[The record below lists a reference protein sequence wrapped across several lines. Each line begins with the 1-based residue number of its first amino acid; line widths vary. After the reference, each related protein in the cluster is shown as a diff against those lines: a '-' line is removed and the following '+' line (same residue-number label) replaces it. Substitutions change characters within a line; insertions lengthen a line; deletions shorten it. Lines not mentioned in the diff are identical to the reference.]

1 MQGSADVVIIG
12 GGVMGASTAYHLAMR
27 GCTNVV
33 LLEARTLAAVG
44 TGHSGAI
51 VRQHYSQDV
60 TTLLALRSVEMF
72 ENFEELTGRSGVFHQ
87 VGWLKL
93 GPRDVVDAM
102 DENSNR
108 HRALGVE
115 VEEVPLEDLPK
126 FVPGINTEGLGA
138 ALFEP
143 RSGYA
148 DPVGTT
154 QGFASRAQE
163 LGAAVHEGTPAT
175 GIEIDAGR
183 VTGVETAAGR
193 ISTPVVVNATG
204 PWSGIVASWAGI
216 QVPITVTREQDILL
230 RCDDD
235 AVTPRLAVSNGV
247 DRTYWRPAEDGQVL
261 AGDGYPKDI
270 ETADP
275 DDYDTG
281 SDESFRSSMMD
292 RLGHRLPQ
300 FTPRAEIVSS
310 YASLYDVTP
319 DWHPIVG
326 NDPDVTGFM
335 HCEGFS
341 GHGFKLGPAVGKTV
355 AETILDGK
363 PSTVDIS
370 PYRLER
376 FAEGALLAGSY
387 AGNQA

>member
-12 GGVMGASTAYHLAMR
+12 GGVMGASTAFHLAVR

-72 ENFEELTGRSGVFHQ
+72 ENFEELTGRSGVFNQ
-87 VGWLKL
+87 TGWLKL
-93 GPRDVVDAM
+93 GPRDVVGAM

-115 VEEVPLEDLPK
+115 VEEVPLEDLPN

-163 LGAAVHEGTPAT
+163 LGVAVHEGTPAT
-175 GIEIDAGR
+175 GIEIDTGR

-230 RCDDD
+230 RCDDT
-235 AVTPRLAVSNGV
+235 AVTPRLAVSNGA
-247 DRTYWRPAEDGQVL
+247 DRTYWRPAGDGQVL

-281 SDESFRSSMMD
+281 SDQAFRSSMMD

-300 FTPRAEIVSS
+300 FAPRAEIVSS

>member
-72 ENFEELTGRSGVFHQ
+72 ENFEELTGRSGVFNQ
-87 VGWLKL
+87 TGWLKL
-93 GPRDVVDAM
+93 GPRDVVGAM

-108 HRALGVE
+108 HRALGVDL
-115 VEEVPLEDLPK
+115 EEVPLEDLPNY
-126 FVPGINTEGLGA
+126 VPGINTEGLGA

-216 QVPITVTREQDILL
+216 LVPITVTREQDILL
-230 RCDDD
+230 RCDDA
-235 AVTPRLAVSNGV
+235 AVTPRLAVSNGA
-247 DRTYWRPAEDGQVL
+247 DRTYWRPAGDGQVL

-300 FTPRAEIVSS
+300 FTPRAAIVSS

>member
-1 MQGSADVVIIG
+1 MQDSADVVIIG
-12 GGVMGASTAYHLAMR
+12 GGVMGASTAFHLAVR

-33 LLEARTLAAVG
+33 LLEARALAAVG

-87 VGWLKL
+87 TGWLKL
-93 GPRDVVDAM
+93 GSPEVSGSM

-108 HRALGVE
+108 HRALGVT
-115 VEEVPLEDLPK
+115 VEEVPLEDLPD

-143 RSGYA
+143 RSGHA
-148 DPVGTT
+148 DPVATT
-154 QGFASRAQE
+154 QGFASKAQQ
-163 LGAAVHEGTPAT
+163 LGAAIHEGTSAT
-175 GIEIDAGR
+175 GIDVDGGR
-183 VTGVETAAGR
+183 VTGVQTDAGT

-204 PWSGIVASWAGI
+204 PWSAKLASWAGI
-216 QVPITVTREQDILL
+216 EVPITVTREQDILL
-230 RCDDD
+230 RCADA
-235 AVTPRLAVSNGV
+235 AVTPRLAVSNGA
-247 DRTYWRPAEDGQVL
+247 DRTYWRPAGDGRVL

-270 ETADP
+270 EPADP
-275 DDYDTG
+275 DDYDAD
-281 SDESFRSSMMD
+281 SDESFRSSMMT

-326 NDPDVTGFM
+326 NDPDVGGFV

>member
-1 MQGSADVVIIG
+1 MQSTADVVIIG
-12 GGVMGASTAYHLAMR
+12 GGVMGASTAYHLAVR

-87 VGWLKL
+87 TGWLKL
-93 GPRDVVDAM
+93 GPPDVVGAM

-108 HRALGVE
+108 HRALGVT
-115 VEEVPLEDLPK
+115 VEEVPLKALPD

-143 RSGYA
+143 RSGHA
-148 DPVGTT
+148 DPVATT
-154 QGFASRAQE
+154 QGFASRAQQ

-175 GIEIDAGR
+175 GINVTNGC
-183 VTGVETAAGR
+183 VTGVQTGAGN

-216 QVPITVTREQDILL
+216 EVPITVTREQDILL
-230 RCDDD
+230 RCDD
-235 AVTPRLAVSNGV
+235 AGVTPRLAVSNGA
-247 DRTYWRPAEDGQVL
+247 DRTYWRPAGDGQVL

-270 ETADP
+270 EPADP
-275 DDYDTG
+275 DHYDAD
-281 SDESFRSSMMD
+281 SDESFRSGMME
-292 RLGHRLPQ
+292 RLVHRLPQ
-300 FTPRAEIVSS
+300 FTSRAQIVSS

-326 NDPDVTGFM
+326 NDPDVTGFV

-363 PSTVDIS
+363 ASTVDIS

>member
-12 GGVMGASTAYHLAMR
+12 GGVMGASTAFHLAVR

-33 LLEARTLAAVG
+33 LLEARILAAVG

-72 ENFEELTGRSGVFHQ
+72 ENFEELTGRSGVFNQ
-87 VGWLKL
+87 TGWLKL
-93 GPRDVVDAM
+93 GPRDVVGAM
-102 DENSNR
+102 DENANR

-115 VEEVPLEDLPK
+115 VEEVPLEDLPN

-154 QGFASRAQE
+154 HGFASRAQE

-230 RCDDD
+230 RCDDA
-235 AVTPRLAVSNGV
+235 AVTPSLAVSNGA
-247 DRTYWRPAEDGQVL
+247 DRTYWRPAGDGQVL

-281 SDESFRSSMMD
+281 SDQSFRSSMMD

>member
-1 MQGSADVVIIG
+1 MQSSADVVIIG
-12 GGVMGASTAYHLAMR
+12 GGVMGASTAYHLAVR

-87 VGWLKL
+87 TGWLKL
-93 GPRDVVDAM
+93 GPPDVAGAM
-102 DENSNR
+102 GENSNR
-108 HRALGVE
+108 HRGLGVT
-115 VEEVPLEDLPK
+115 VEEVPLEDLPD
-126 FVPGINTEGLGA
+126 FLPGINTEGLGA

-148 DPVGTT
+148 DPVATT
-154 QGFASRAQE
+154 QGFASRAQQ
-163 LGAAVHEGTPAT
+163 LGVAVHEGTSAT
-175 GIEIDAGR
+175 GINVDGGR
-183 VTGVETAAGR
+183 VTGVQIGEGH

-216 QVPITVTREQDILL
+216 EVPITVTREQDIVL
-230 RCDDD
+230 RCDDA
-235 AVTPRLAVSNGV
+235 AVTPRLPVSNGA
-247 DRTYWRPAEDGQVL
+247 DRTYWRSAGDGQVL

-270 ETADP
+270 EPADP
-275 DDYDTG
+275 DDYDAD
-281 SDESFRSSMMD
+281 SDESFRSSMME

-300 FTPRAEIVSS
+300 FTPRAKIVSS

-326 NDPDVTGFM
+326 NDPDVTGFV

-363 PSTVDIS
+363 ASTVDIS

>member
-1 MQGSADVVIIG
+1 MQSSADVVIIG
-12 GGVMGASTAYHLAMR
+12 GGVMGASTAYHLAER

-44 TGHSGAI
+44 TGHSGSI

-72 ENFEELTGRSGVFHQ
+72 ENFEELAGRSGVFHQ
-87 VGWLKL
+87 TGWLKL
-93 GPRDVVDAM
+93 GPPDVAGAM
-102 DENSNR
+102 GENSNR
-108 HRALGVE
+108 HRALGVT
-115 VEEVPLEDLPK
+115 VEEVSLEDLPD

-148 DPVGTT
+148 DPVATT
-154 QGFASRAQE
+154 QGFASRAQQ
-163 LGAAVHEGTPAT
+163 LGVAVHEGISVT
-175 GIEIDAGR
+175 GIIVDSGR
-183 VTGVETAAGR
+183 VTGVQTGAGR

-216 QVPITVTREQDILL
+216 AVPITVTREQDIVL
-230 RCDDD
+230 RCDDA
-235 AVTPRLAVSNGV
+235 AVTPRLPVSNGA
-247 DRTYWRPAEDGQVL
+247 DRTYWRPAGDGQIL

-270 ETADP
+270 EPADP
-275 DDYDTG
+275 DDYDAN
-281 SDESFRSSMMD
+281 SDESFRSSMME

-326 NDPDVTGFM
+326 NDPDVTGFV

-363 PSTVDIS
+363 ASTVDIS

-376 FAEGALLAGSY
+376 FAEGELLAGSY

>member
-1 MQGSADVVIIG
+1 MRSTADVVIIG
-12 GGVMGASTAYHLAMR
+12 GGVMGASTAYHLAVR

-93 GPRDVVDAM
+93 GPPDVVGAM

-108 HRALGVE
+108 HRALGVT
-115 VEEVPLEDLPK
+115 VEEVPLDDLPD
-126 FVPGINTEGLGA
+126 FIPGINTDGLGA

-154 QGFASRAQE
+154 QGFASKAQE
-163 LGAAVHEGTPAT
+163 LGVAVHEGTAAT
-175 GIEIDAGR
+175 GIAVDGGR
-183 VTGVETAAGR
+183 VTGVETGAGH

-216 QVPITVTREQDILL
+216 DIPITVTREQDILL
-230 RCDDD
+230 RCDDA
-235 AVTPRLAVSNGV
+235 AVTPRLSVSNGA
-247 DRTYWRPAEDGQVL
+247 DRTYWRPAGDGLTL

-270 ETADP
+270 EPADP
-275 DDYDTG
+275 DDYNAD
-281 SDESFRSSMMD
+281 SDESFRSSMMA
-292 RLGHRLPQ
+292 RLGHRLPKY
-300 FTPRAEIVSS
+300 TPRAEVVSS

-319 DWHPIVG
+319 DWHPIIG
-326 NDPDVTGFM
+326 NDPDVAGFV

-376 FAEGALLAGSY
+376 FAEGDLLAGSY